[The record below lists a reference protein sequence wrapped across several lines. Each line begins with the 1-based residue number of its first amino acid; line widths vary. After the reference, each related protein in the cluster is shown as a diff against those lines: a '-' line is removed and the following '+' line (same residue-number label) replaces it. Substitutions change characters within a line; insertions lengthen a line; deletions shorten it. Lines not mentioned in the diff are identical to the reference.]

1 MPATN
6 RDAVANRP
14 EEYIPKQD
22 AERATISQRDRSAQE
37 QASPDNA

>member
-14 EEYIPKQD
+14 EEDIPKQD
-22 AERATISQRDRSAQE
+22 AKRATISQRVRRAQE
-37 QASPDNA
+37 QSSPDDA